1 MTLTEQKNAILLLMD
16 FAVNEEDQ
24 IPARE
29 LVEQYEADTIALHLF
44 HEFYSY
50 LPEAENDAVRILRR
64 LDKRGGNFL
73 IAATTIND
81 TYLYLANSEGAEFL
95 GNHQDGIWDEEVLE
109 YFGYS
114 REEALAK
121 FLDLNAFPAYVPV
134 NLDKSLCLVC
144 AVDHGELHRLGCP
157 LEVCPWC
164 GGQLTNCNCRFSEVG
179 VDRFSSETQ
188 LEKFIEALDTK
199 GRIPFNATDQSVG
212 FKAQTKD

>member
-1 MTLTEQKNAILLLMD
+1 MTLTEQKKATLLLMD

-24 IPARE
+24 AQARE
-29 LVEQYEADTIALHLF
+29 LVEKYEADTIALHLF

-50 LPEAENDAVRILRR
+50 LPEAENDAVRILRH
-64 LDKRGGNFL
+64 LDKKGGNFL
-73 IAATTIND
+73 IAATTIRD
-81 TYLYLANSEGAEFL
+81 TYLYLANSEGTEFL

-121 FLDLNAFPAYVPV
+121 FLDLNAFAVYVPV

-188 LEKFIEALDTK
+188 LEKFIEALDAK
-199 GRIPFNATDQSVG
+199 GRIPFDATDQSVG
-212 FKAQTKD
+212 FKAP